1 MYTLNFHLA
10 RYQLQHCDISLNT
23 DTLTS
28 LPVVFS
34 GLKQVRDLG
43 SDQPHR
49 HLLLMEHK
57 NLSSK
62 VLPNSCTQLSLT
74 IFMNPFIRAANILFS
89 SSSVSAL
96 EKNLEYCLSYFSIKV
111 QITHNIL

>member
-43 SDQPHR
+43 SDSATQAPAPHG
-49 HLLLMEHK
+49 
-57 NLSSK
+57 
-62 VLPNSCTQLSLT
+62 TQKFEL
-74 IFMNPFIRAANILFS
+74 
-89 SSSVSAL
+89 
-96 EKNLEYCLSYFSIKV
+96 
-111 QITHNIL
+111 